1 MDFQVSARKWR
12 PQKFSELIGQE
23 HIVRTLHNAIG
34 MDRVA
39 HAYLFSGTRGVG
51 KTTTARLLAKAL
63 NCAEGPTPEPCDQC
77 NFCKEIRDGISVNV
91 MEIDGAS
98 NNGVGEVRDLID
110 NIQYSTSAC
119 RFKVY
124 IIDEIHMLSKAAFN
138 ALLKTLEEPPPKVV
152 FIFATT
158 ELTKIPETILSRC
171 QCFEFKPLTH
181 LQIINQLK
189 AICENDGIKID
200 PHSLEEIAKNGAG
213 SMRDAQSLLD
223 QVIAFCGK
231 EIDPGAVESVL
242 GIVGQNAL
250 ATFIDCVQQRDAA
263 GLLQQVSEVIAHGK
277 DLGYFCRDL
286 IGYLR
291 NLMLVKVAGN
301 AESLLSGQTTNLDT
315 LKQQAAAFQPD
326 ELQQMFQVLSKAE
339 MEMKRSSLPQIL
351 FEMAVLRLTDVRPM
365 QEIDALI
372 DKINRMEGPS
382 PAKTSAPLIGRGE
395 APPVKKAAP
404 APAQAAAK
412 RDEPVEPP
420 NVPGDRSQ
428 ASTVNPSPPSSG
440 GEAPQLDSS
449 QANVPG
455 DRHQASTVNP
465 SPSSS
470 SEGVWQKIR
479 SAAMTIKRPLGTYLD
494 NCQLTALD
502 AKEIR
507 LSFPDPYT
515 MGLVEKEE
523 NFEALQAAVIQVCG
537 KPDMKIKL
545 QLASASAPAP
555 AEGVSEPPAPEQPKG
570 KGSGKKA
577 SASEEEI
584 LKDALD
590 VFGGIVIR

>member
-63 NCAEGPTPEPCDQC
+63 NCVEGPTAEPCDQC
-77 NFCKEIRDGISVNV
+77 DFCKEIRDGISVDV

-181 LQIINQLK
+181 QQIINQLK
-189 AICENDGIKID
+189 AICDNDDIKID

-231 EIDPGAVESVL
+231 EIDAGAVEAVL

-250 ATFIDCVQQRDAA
+250 ATFVDCVMQKDAA
-263 GLLQQVSEVIAHGK
+263 GLLQQVSEVVVHGK

-286 IGYLR
+286 IEYLR
-291 NLMLVKVAGN
+291 NLMLVKVAGD
-301 AESLLSGQTTNLDT
+301 AESLLSGQTTHLET
-315 LKQQAAAFQPD
+315 LKQQAASFQPD

-382 PAKTSAPLIGRGE
+382 PAKPSAPLPVRGE
-395 APPVKKAAP
+395 SSSSVRKAAP
-404 APAQAAAK
+404 EPAQPVPK
-412 RDEPVEPP
+412 RDELVDPS
-420 NVPGDRSQ
+420 NTPGDPQ
-428 ASTVNPSPPSSG
+428 ASTVKPS
-440 GEAPQLDSS
+440 
-449 QANVPG
+449 
-455 DRHQASTVNP
+455 
-465 SPSSS
+465 SPSS
-470 SEGVWQKIR
+470 EGAWKNIR
-479 SAAMTIKRPLGTYLD
+479 AAAGSIKRSLGTYLD
-494 NCQLTALD
+494 NCQLTAFD
-502 AKEIR
+502 GKEMR
-507 LSFPDPYT
+507 LNFPDEFT
-515 MGLVEKEE
+515 MGQMEKEE
-523 NFEALQAAVIQVCG
+523 NVEALKEAVAQVCG
-537 KPDMKIKL
+537 KSDIKIKL
-545 QLASASAPAP
+545 QLGTSAPAP
-555 AEGVSEPPAPEQPKG
+555 TEATLAAPAQTKT
-570 KGSGKKA
+570 SGKKG
-577 SASEEEI
+577 SASEDEI
-584 LKDALD
+584 LRDALD
-590 VFGGIVIR
+590 VFGGTVIR

>member
-1 MDFQVSARKWR
+1 MEFQVSARKWR

-77 NFCKEIRDGISVNV
+77 DFCKEIRDGISVDV

-98 NNGVGEVRDLID
+98 NNGINEVRDLID

-124 IIDEIHMLSKAAFN
+124 IIDEVHMLSKPAFN
-138 ALLKTLEEPPPKVV
+138 ALLKTLEEPPPQVV

-158 ELTKIPETILSRC
+158 ELIKIPETILSRC

-181 LQIINQLK
+181 QQIINQLK
-189 AICENDGIKID
+189 AICENDGIQID

-250 ATFIDCVQQRDAA
+250 ASFIDGVMQKDAA

-286 IGYLR
+286 IEYLR
-291 NLMLVKVAGN
+291 NLMLVKVAGD
-301 AESLLSGQTTNLDT
+301 AEALLSGQTTHLDT
-315 LKQQAAAFQPD
+315 LKKQAAAFQPD
-326 ELQQMFQVLSKAE
+326 ELQQMFQILSKAE

-351 FEMAVLRLTDVRPM
+351 FEMAVLRLTDVRPL

-382 PAKTSAPLIGRGE
+382 PAETNAPLPARGHTQ
-395 APPVKKAAP
+395 PVRKAAP
-404 APAQAAAK
+404 EPAQPTPK
-412 RDEPVEPP
+412 RDEPVQPTDP
-420 NVPGDRSQ
+420 AVS
-428 ASTVNPSPPSSG
+428 SPAT
-440 GEAPQLDSS
+440 E
-449 QANVPG
+449 N
-455 DRHQASTVNP
+455 TTW
-465 SPSSS
+465 
-470 SEGVWQKIR
+470 EKIR
-479 SAAMTIKRPLGTYLD
+479 SAAGAIKRPLGTYLD
-494 NCQLTALD
+494 NCRLTALN
-502 AKEIR
+502 AQEIR
-507 LSFPDPYT
+507 LSFIDQFT
-515 MGLVEKEE
+515 MGQMEKEE
-523 NFEALQAAVIQVCG
+523 NLEALKEAVTEVCG
-537 KPDMKIKL
+537 TKEMKIIL
-545 QLASASAPAP
+545 QRGQTAPDP
-555 AEGVSEPPAPEQPKG
+555 AGETVSEPKPKA
-570 KGSGKKA
+570 SSKKT
-577 SASEEEI
+577 SASEDEI
-584 LKDALD
+584 MRDALD
-590 VFGGIVIR
+590 VFGGKVIG

>member
-1 MDFQVSARKWR
+1 MEFQVSARKWR

-23 HIVRTLHNAIG
+23 HIVRTLHNAIE

-63 NCAEGPTPEPCDQC
+63 NCEQGPTAEPCDQC
-77 NFCKEIRDGISVNV
+77 DFCVEIRDGISVDV

-98 NNGVGEVRDLID
+98 NNGVGEVRELID

-171 QCFEFKPLTH
+171 QNFEFKPLTH

-189 AICENDGIKID
+189 AICENDGIQID
-200 PHSLEEIAKNGAG
+200 AHSLEEIAKNGAG

-250 ATFIDCVQQRDAA
+250 ATFVDCVQQRDGA
-263 GLLQQVSEVIAHGK
+263 GLLQQVSEVVAHGK

-286 IGYLR
+286 IEYLR

-301 AESLLSGQTTNLDT
+301 AEALLSGQTTHLDT
-315 LKQQAAAFQPD
+315 LKKQSASFEPD
-326 ELQQMFQVLSKAE
+326 ALHQMFQVLSKAE

-372 DKINRMEGPS
+372 DKINTMAGPS
-382 PAKTSAPLIGRGE
+382 TTGVGTLPPVRGE
-395 APPVKKAAP
+395 APAIRKAPP
-404 APAQAAAK
+404 APAQPASK
-412 RDEPVEPP
+412 RDEPVDPTE
-420 NVPGDRSQ
+420 Q
-428 ASTVNPSPPSSG
+428 
-440 GEAPQLDSS
+440 APQPAADTNMW
-449 QANVPG
+449 QAI
-455 DRHQASTVNP
+455 RTAAS
-465 SPSSS
+465 
-470 SEGVWQKIR
+470 
-479 SAAMTIKRPLGTYLD
+479 TIKRSLGTYLD
-494 NCQLTALD
+494 NCRLTALN
-502 AKEIR
+502 AHELRI
-507 LSFPDPYT
+507 SFRDEFT
-515 MGLVEKEE
+515 MGQMEKDE
-523 NFEALQAAVIQVCG
+523 NLAALKEAVAGVCG
-537 KPDMKIKL
+537 KPDIKIKF
-545 QLASASAPAP
+545 QLETTASAPVESVP
-555 AEGVSEPPAPEQPKG
+555 EPPAREHAGGRVATK
-570 KGSGKKA
+570 KGS
-577 SASEEEI
+577 SSEEEI